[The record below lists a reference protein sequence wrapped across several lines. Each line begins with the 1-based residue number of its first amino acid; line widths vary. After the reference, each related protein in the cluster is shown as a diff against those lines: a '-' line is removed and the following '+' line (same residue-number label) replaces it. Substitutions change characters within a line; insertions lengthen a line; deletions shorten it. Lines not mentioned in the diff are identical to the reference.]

1 MPVRQDAIRFAKQ
14 IVGLN
19 PIFLDTETTGLKQ
32 SDEIIEIAIINSEG
46 QTLLDQLVRPSQLI
60 PMESTV
66 INGITNEMVKG
77 APFWPEIWQL
87 TRSKLAGKLVIA
99 YNAKFDE
106 RMMRQSNDRYRI
118 PWQATWQFRDLL
130 ELYSMFRGDWNSFT
144 GITRSHSLEEAR
156 RSCGIALPN
165 AHRALADTL
174 LARELL
180 LYISQAAG

>member
-1 MPVRQDAIRFAKQ
+1 MSVYLDAIRIAKQ
-14 IVGLN
+14 IIGLH
-19 PIFLDTETTGLKQ
+19 PVYLDTETTGLKQ
-32 SDEIIEIAIINSEG
+32 SDEIIEIAIVDSDG
-46 QTLLDQLVRPSQLI
+46 QPLLDTLIRPSQPI
-60 PMESTV
+60 PTDSTV

-87 TRSKLAGKLVIA
+87 ARSQLAGKLIIA
-99 YNAKFDE
+99 YNARFDE
-106 RMMRQSNDRYRI
+106 RMLRQSNDRYHI
-118 PWQATWQFRDLL
+118 SWQATWQFRDLL

-144 GITRSHSLEEAR
+144 GITRSHSLDEAR

-180 LYISQAAG
+180 LYLSKAGG